1 LSGQGTTLVEV
12 KKPRIIDGY
21 RKLTRSHVQH
31 YIELVANNIVTSN
44 SSVVLVLDRSGS
56 MLDVANS
63 GFTKHQLLKS
73 AVGVVHSLI

>member
-1 LSGQGTTLVEV
+1 
-12 KKPRIIDGY
+12 
-21 RKLTRSHVQH
+21 
-31 YIELVANNIVTSN
+31 VANNIVTSN